1 MRTLIF
7 DTSGSHTTAA
17 VAEDGTLLGHVSERV
32 QPLTQLHERIRGL
45 LAGLG
50 LRVSDLERIA
60 VVTGPGSWTGLNIG
74 VTAAKTLAQVLAAP
88 VVALSSLDAVAADL
102 DSPGGPVV
110 ALLDAKRGNVYRR
123 VYETG
128 DDGRPVLGEGEAE
141 VAAFEDVAAELAAAP
156 GEPLVV
162 EYGTVFRGHLAEL
175 GNRARAI
182 HRESLP
188 AEGLLRSLEAAGA
201 RELTGEDALRLAPR
215 YLQKMV

>member
-1 MRTLIF
+1 MKTLIL

-17 VAEDGTLLGHVSERV
+17 VAEDGTLLGQVSERV
-32 QPLTQLHERIRGL
+32 QPLTHLHDQVRGL

-50 LRVSDLERIA
+50 LRVSDLQRIA

-74 VTAAKTLAQVLAAP
+74 VTAAKTLAQVLAVP
-88 VVALSSLDAVAADL
+88 VVELSSLDALAADL
-102 DSPGGPVV
+102 SWPAGPVV
-110 ALLDAKRGNVYRR
+110 ALLDAKRGNLYRR

-141 VAAFEDVAAELAAAP
+141 VVGFEEVAAELAAAP

-162 EYGTVFRGHLAEL
+162 EYGTVFRERLAGL
-175 GNRARAI
+175 GGGVRTL

-188 AEGLLRSLEAAGA
+188 AEGLVGSLEAAGA